1 MMWFCNLD
9 LVVPSRLKKIII
21 EKWKG
26 ENDGLQH
33 AAAATSAD
41 RA

>member
-1 MMWFCNLD
+1 MWFCNLN
-9 LVVPSRLKKIII
+9 LVRPSRLKKIII

-26 ENDGLQH
+26 ENDGQQR

-41 RA
+41 QA